1 MNNESNIKPEDIIS
15 SSNTDS
21 QALEKLTNQMSDI
34 EERVNSL
41 ERLIMQV
48 LDKIESGAPV
58 F

>member
-15 SSNTDS
+15 SSNTGS
-21 QALEKLTNQMSDI
+21 QTLEKLTNQMSDI

>member
-15 SSNTDS
+15 SNNTDF

>member
-15 SSNTDS
+15 SNNADF
-21 QALEKLTNQMSDI
+21 QALEKLTNQLSDI